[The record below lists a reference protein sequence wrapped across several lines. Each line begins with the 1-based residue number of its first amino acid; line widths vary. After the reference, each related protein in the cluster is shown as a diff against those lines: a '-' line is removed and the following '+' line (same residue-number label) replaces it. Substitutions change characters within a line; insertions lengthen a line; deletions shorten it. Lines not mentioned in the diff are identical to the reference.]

1 MKSGQPKQ
9 ADTLAPT
16 GGAGDHDT
24 TIYCELDTV
33 KIIDFT
39 DKHMG
44 FYYN

>member
-16 GGAGDHDT
+16 GADHDT